1 MWRIACR
8 AVAEQPLLG
17 YGMGGFAAAYGDAQE
32 AYFATGDY
40 ELWEERVAGSPEYA
54 FNEYLQTAVELG
66 GPLTLCLLAVV
77 LFCLYIGIKNKRF
90 GICGAVFSL
99 MIFSFSSYPLQLPV
113 FVVTAVCLLLACIL
127 RNYRWEWMGLV
138 ILAGGIGATRLK
150 NDLCM
155 EQACRNWMNA
165 RIFYNAAAY
174 GSVL

>member
-1 MWRIACR
+1 MA
-8 AVAEQPLLG
+8 
-17 YGMGGFAAAYGDAQE
+17 
-32 AYFATGDY
+32 
-40 ELWEERVAGSPEYA
+40 
-54 FNEYLQTAVELG
+54 LQIQGLR
-66 GPLTLCLLAVV
+66 
-77 LFCLYIGIKNKRF
+77 K
-90 GICGAVFSL
+90 

-174 GSVL
+174 GSVEKEYRLLYPLLKGIKSPYIYTKRTAKIPLFSKPANSRMLFSLIIRCFRRLFHIFTPFHISFLQMIPQFSSGKQIPLH